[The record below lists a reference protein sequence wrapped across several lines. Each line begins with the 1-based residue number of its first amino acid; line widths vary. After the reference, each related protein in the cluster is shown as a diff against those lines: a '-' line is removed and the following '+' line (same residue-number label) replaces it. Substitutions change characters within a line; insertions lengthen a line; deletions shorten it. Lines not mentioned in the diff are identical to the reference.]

1 MIKISKIIFPL
12 WLNWKRIPV
21 TSLKTLMES
30 RKRDGWMDGSFWR
43 EGCWKV
49 VSELRR
55 SRIISCQQKEMKE
68 VRFYSSRSLSDRP
81 KTEAIGSVRHAVF
94 CHIILVRKQ
103 EQRFLQKRF
112 SLIYFHFID
121 SEKQKKPQSLC
132 INTSVVAVHMLIWNF
147 PNQKGFFLSL

>member
-1 MIKISKIIFPL
+1 MAE
-12 WLNWKRIPV
+12 
-21 TSLKTLMES
+21 LKANSSDLLKNTDGES
-30 RKRDGWMDGSFWR
+30 EERRVDGRAAFGGR
-43 EGCWKV
+43 AAGK
-49 VSELRR
+49 LRR

-112 SLIYFHFID
+112 FLIYFHFID
-121 SEKQKKPQSLC
+121 SEKQKKNPKP
-132 INTSVVAVHMLIWNF
+132 VY
-147 PNQKGFFLSL
+147 